1 MSLKPLLVCLL
12 CAASLVCAHPHVFVD
27 AKIKVM
33 FDNAGFSAVKNHW
46 VYDEIYSSA
55 MMSSGDADGDGKISE
70 SENKWFLE
78 TILGPLKEFNYY
90 NYVQSGSI
98 FLKAQGLSNFKA
110 SFKNNRLMLDFET
123 KFSSPI
129 GPDYTM
135 LVIAV
140 ADPSNYIQVT
150 ADMENADVDG
160 PESFDIE
167 FFNDG
172 LQGLTLFRA
181 FRSDIE
187 GLYLRFKKK

>member
-110 SFKNNRLMLDFET
+110 SFKNLPRLV
-123 KFSSPI
+123 KFYHAI
-129 GPDYTM
+129 KRECRVRDAGYTYRNYGGRNV
-135 LVIAV
+135 VITPAKIKK
-140 ADPSNYIQVT
+140 AIEIIFG
-150 ADMENADVDG
+150 ENSQ
-160 PESFDIE
+160 EI
-167 FFNDG
+167 
-172 LQGLTLFRA
+172 LFGKEKNNGK
-181 FRSDIE
+181 S
-187 GLYLRFKKK
+187 

>member
-1 MSLKPLLVCLL
+1 
-12 CAASLVCAHPHVFVD
+12 
-27 AKIKVM
+27 M

-181 FRSDIE
+181 FQSDIE